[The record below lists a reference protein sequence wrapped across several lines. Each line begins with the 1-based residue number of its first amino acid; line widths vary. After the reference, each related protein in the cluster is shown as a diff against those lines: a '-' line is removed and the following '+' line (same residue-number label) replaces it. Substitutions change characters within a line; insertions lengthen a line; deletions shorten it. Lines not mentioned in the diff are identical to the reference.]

1 MEEIATREGID
12 NSYVSWM
19 VNLTR
24 LAQDVA
30 ILDDAL
36 PDRITLFDLAVN
48 LAAAAGRPACSAQV
62 GAQETMLAAI
72 WTLRHRRFSF
82 PAGNDAIQPL
92 EPSARNPSISNGVQS
107 TYCGLR
113 AIRGE
118 RDWRSI

>member
-1 MEEIATREGID
+1 MDWRHCKGQDRDVRSLCRVMEEIATREGID

-48 LAAAAGRPACSAQV
+48 LAAAAGRPAF
-62 GAQETMLAAI
+62 GIPET
-72 WTLRHRRFSF
+72 S
-82 PAGNDAIQPL
+82 
-92 EPSARNPSISNGVQS
+92 
-107 TYCGLR
+107 
-113 AIRGE
+113 RGRKE
-118 RDWRSI
+118 